1 MNSNAQFAQRLMG
14 SIETSMQMV
23 IFQLQIVANAMC
35 QRSAF
40 SASPALLSKVLDGVK
55 MLKLSTT
62 IIHRLCATPKSTL
75 NVAMYLRGS
84 VRSMLVGEPLWR
96 IARKRCLVLLAG
108 LCLAIATPAQATK
121 DATKKPSIDSLKLY
135 AHSRIID
142 WKEMKCFDILITKE
156 SNWRVEAINPNGNH
170 FGLGQMR
177 NTKYRNLDGF
187 RMIDWTLRYIDHRY
201 SGQICNGALA
211 HWRKHGWH

>member
-1 MNSNAQFAQRLMG
+1 M
-14 SIETSMQMV
+14 I
-23 IFQLQIVANAMC
+23 
-35 QRSAF
+35 
-40 SASPALLSKVLDGVK
+40 
-55 MLKLSTT
+55 KLSTG
-62 IIHRLCATPKSTL
+62 IIHRLCATPNSTL
-75 NVAMYLRGS
+75 NVAMYLRSS
-84 VRSMLVGEPLWR
+84 VRSMLVGEPLRR
-96 IARKRCLVLLAG
+96 IARKRCLVLLAV
-108 LCLAIATPAQATK
+108 LCIASATPAQATQ

-135 AHSRIID
+135 AHSRIVNY
-142 WKEMKCFDILITKE
+142 KEFQCFNTLITKE

-201 SGQICNGALA
+201 QGKICNGALA

>member
-1 MNSNAQFAQRLMG
+1 M
-14 SIETSMQMV
+14 
-23 IFQLQIVANAMC
+23 
-35 QRSAF
+35 
-40 SASPALLSKVLDGVK
+40 K
-55 MLKLSTT
+55 KLSTSV
-62 IIHRLCATPKSTL
+62 IHSLLNTPKITL
-75 NVAMYLRGS
+75 ILDRYLHRS

-96 IARKRCLVLLAG
+96 IARKRCLVLLAA
-108 LCLAIATPAQATK
+108 LCVVTTTPAQATK
-121 DATKKPSIDSLKLY
+121 DAKPSIDALKLY
-135 AHSRIID
+135 AHSRIVNY
-142 WKEMKCFDILITKE
+142 KEFQCFEKLITKE

-201 SGQICNGALA
+201 QGKICDGALA

>member
-1 MNSNAQFAQRLMG
+1 M
-14 SIETSMQMV
+14 T
-23 IFQLQIVANAMC
+23 
-35 QRSAF
+35 
-40 SASPALLSKVLDGVK
+40 
-55 MLKLSTT
+55 
-62 IIHRLCATPKSTL
+62 
-75 NVAMYLRGS
+75 
-84 VRSMLVGEPLWR
+84 
-96 IARKRCLVLLAG
+96 
-108 LCLAIATPAQATK
+108 TPASATQ

-135 AHSRIID
+135 AHSRIVN

-177 NTKYRNLDGF
+177 NTKYRNLDGY

-201 SGQICNGALA
+201 QGKICNGALA

>member
-1 MNSNAQFAQRLMG
+1 M
-14 SIETSMQMV
+14 I
-23 IFQLQIVANAMC
+23 
-35 QRSAF
+35 
-40 SASPALLSKVLDGVK
+40 
-55 MLKLSTT
+55 KLSTAF
-62 IIHRLCATPKSTL
+62 IHRCAKPVGIAQDYAWCLTAL
-75 NVAMYLRGS
+75 E
-84 VRSMLVGEPLWR
+84 RSMLADEPVCR
-96 IARKRCLVLLAG
+96 IARARCLVLLAA
-108 LCLAIATPAQATK
+108 LCFVSTTPATAAK
-121 DATKKPSIDSLKLY
+121 DATTKPSIDSLKLY
-135 AHSRIID
+135 AHSRIVD

-201 SGQICNGALA
+201 QGKICNGALA

>member
-1 MNSNAQFAQRLMG
+1 M
-14 SIETSMQMV
+14 
-23 IFQLQIVANAMC
+23 
-35 QRSAF
+35 
-40 SASPALLSKVLDGVK
+40 K
-55 MLKLSTT
+55 KLSTG
-62 IIHRLCATPKSTL
+62 IIHRLCATPKRTL
-75 NVAMYLRGS
+75 NVASYLTLLL
-84 VRSMLVGEPLWR
+84 RSMLVGEPLRR

-108 LCLAIATPAQATK
+108 LCLASATPAQATQ
-121 DATKKPSIDSLKLY
+121 DAKASIDSLKLY
-135 AHSRIID
+135 AHSRIVNY
-142 WKEMKCFDILITKE
+142 KEFQCFNTLITKE

-201 SGQICNGALA
+201 QGKICNGALA

>member
-1 MNSNAQFAQRLMG
+1 M
-14 SIETSMQMV
+14 
-23 IFQLQIVANAMC
+23 
-35 QRSAF
+35 
-40 SASPALLSKVLDGVK
+40 KY
-55 MLKLSTT
+55 LSTG
-62 IIHRLCATPKSTL
+62 IIHRLLETPKRTL
-75 NVAMYLRGS
+75 KLDRYLTS
-84 VRSMLVGEPLWR
+84 SIRSMLVGEPLWR

-108 LCLAIATPAQATK
+108 LCLVSTTPAKATQ
-121 DATKKPSIDSLKLY
+121 DAKPSIDSLKLY
-135 AHSRIID
+135 AHSRIVNY
-142 WKEMKCFDILITKE
+142 KEFQCFNTLITKE

-201 SGQICNGALA
+201 QGKICNGALA